1 MSYEILLLSSDKL
14 MIIFCIWKFMPK
26 CSRFSLVAFL
36 YYLTKH
42 WYVYCVNMISLSFCQ
57 GPRLVE
63 YVNLLRTRA
72 FMIFRHVEIKVLV
85 AFEIWIKQL
94 SFTSVIEFWNF
105 IQKLRHKHLIRELF
119 ANGAKP
125 SQKRA

>member
-14 MIIFCIWKFMPK
+14 MIIFCIWKFMWK
-26 CSRFSLVAFL
+26 CSRFSPVASH
-36 YYLTKH
+36 YHLTKH

>member
-14 MIIFCIWKFMPK
+14 MIIFCIWKFMRK
-26 CSRFSLVAFL
+26 CSRFSPVASL
-36 YYLTKH
+36 YHLTKH